1 VASRGEGEIMAIA
14 LQIAIFIFSMVAIG
28 ILLWIILKIDEDIFN
43 AVVHILGGQAR
54 LEMDWVKKADQKVRD
69 EIQKEI
75 VSWSDWRRE
84 YLEKRI
90 KVRKVAIIFV
100 ILTAVA
106 WFIYAN
112 PIISKFFNW
121 MAKIGLMN
129 K

>member
-1 VASRGEGEIMAIA
+1 MAIA